1 MLLRWLWAAAFLAVI
16 AGSLLPADSLPIRA
30 LSHFGV
36 GDKLQHFAAYAVLAF
51 LPALHERWR
60 VWAADVTDDR
70 AGSIISYRDMKG
82 NAWETPIWQIV
93 LHVVNHGTH
102 HRGQAAGFLRSLGH
116 TPPPLDEIAY
126 FREQA
131 AARRPVMFNERALRL

>member
-51 LPALHERWR
+51 LPALHERWPAL
-60 VWAADVTDDR
+60 AAVLAAVVGTGVLLEFAQNYSPGRSFEIGDMVADTVGALCGLVLGLPLR
-70 AGSIISYRDMKG
+70 A
-82 NAWETPIWQIV
+82 
-93 LHVVNHGTH
+93 
-102 HRGQAAGFLRSLGH
+102 
-116 TPPPLDEIAY
+116 
-126 FREQA
+126 
-131 AARRPVMFNERALRL
+131 